1 MILVEKKNELL
12 NKIAEILD
20 EKEINMT
27 DKITENTF
35 DSLGILALS
44 AAIDDVYDV
53 VVPVAN
59 LRRVSTIE
67 EIFKLVEDAEN
78 E

>member
-1 MILVEKKNELL
+1 MIPVEKKNELL
-12 NKIAEILD
+12 KKIAEILD

-67 EIFKLVEDAEN
+67 EIFKLIEDNEN

>member
-1 MILVEKKNELL
+1 MEKKNELL
-12 NKIAEILD
+12 KKIAEILD

-67 EIFKLVEDAEN
+67 EIFKLVEVAEN

>member
-1 MILVEKKNELL
+1 MILVEKKNELVK
-12 NKIAEILD
+12 KIAEILD

>member
-1 MILVEKKNELL
+1 MEKKNELL
-12 NKIAEILD
+12 KKIAEILE

>member
-12 NKIAEILD
+12 KKIAEILD

-59 LRRVSTIE
+59 LRRVFTIE

>member
-1 MILVEKKNELL
+1 
-12 NKIAEILD
+12 
-20 EKEINMT
+20 MT

-67 EIFKLVEDAEN
+67 EIFKLVEEAEN

>member
-12 NKIAEILD
+12 KKIAEILD

>member
-1 MILVEKKNELL
+1 MEKKNELL
-12 NKIAEILD
+12 KKIAEILD
-20 EKEINMT
+20 EKEIHMT

>member
-1 MILVEKKNELL
+1 MEKKNELL
-12 NKIAEILD
+12 KKIAEILD

-59 LRRVSTIE
+59 LRRASTIE

>member
-12 NKIAEILD
+12 KKIAEILD

-35 DSLGILALS
+35 DSLWILALS

>member
-1 MILVEKKNELL
+1 MEKKNELL
-12 NKIAEILD
+12 KKIAEILD

-27 DKITENTF
+27 DKITENTV

>member
-1 MILVEKKNELL
+1 MEKKNELL
-12 NKIAEILD
+12 KKIAEILD

>member
-1 MILVEKKNELL
+1 VEKKNELVK
-12 NKIAEILD
+12 KIAEILD

>member
-1 MILVEKKNELL
+1 MEKKNELL

>member
-1 MILVEKKNELL
+1 MEKKNELL
-12 NKIAEILD
+12 KKIAEILD

-67 EIFKLVEDAEN
+67 EIFKLVEEAEN

>member
-1 MILVEKKNELL
+1 MEKKNELL
-12 NKIAEILD
+12 KKIAEILD

-44 AAIDDVYDV
+44 GAMSRFK
-53 VVPVAN
+53 AN
-59 LRRVSTIE
+59 
-67 EIFKLVEDAEN
+67 
-78 E
+78 

>member
-1 MILVEKKNELL
+1 MKQKKELMERIAKIIDVEEIDLDY
-12 NKIAEILD
+12 KI
-20 EKEINMT
+20 EK
-27 DKITENTF
+27 NTF

-53 VVPVAN
+53 IVPVAE
-59 LRRVSTIE
+59 LRKVTAIK
-67 EIFKLVEDAEN
+67 EIFDLVKEAGN

>member
-1 MILVEKKNELL
+1 MEKKNELL
-12 NKIAEILD
+12 KKIAEILD

-35 DSLGILALS
+35 DSLGVLALS

>member
-1 MILVEKKNELL
+1 MEKKNELL
-12 NKIAEILD
+12 KKIAEILD

-67 EIFKLVEDAEN
+67 KIFKFIEDAEN

>member
-1 MILVEKKNELL
+1 MVK
-12 NKIAEILD
+12 KIAEILD

>member
-12 NKIAEILD
+12 KKIAEILD

-27 DKITENTF
+27 YKITENTF

>member
-1 MILVEKKNELL
+1 MEKKNELVK
-12 NKIAEILD
+12 KIAEILD